1 LRQKDKGKQL
11 DTRGTSFGCT
21 FWATTGQLYI
31 LFFQS
36 LGLVMFE
43 VGQGKQSK
51 TLMHEIPIDDETN
64 VESYSKAIVAKR
76 GDMFKPTM
84 FESC

>member
-1 LRQKDKGKQL
+1 
-11 DTRGTSFGCT
+11 
-21 FWATTGQLYI
+21 
-31 LFFQS
+31 
-36 LGLVMFE
+36 MFE

-64 VESYSKAIVAKR
+64 VESYNKAIVAKR